1 MYYYINWRNYT
12 QDWRSEIILMRTHL
26 NYYMY
31 NDETKYM
38 YIRKNRKVLH
48 VLHACKQSWISI
60 KESFK
65 FLIRFISN
73 WWRPKLLIKN
83 LTYLATCRPIG
94 SITIGDPFLRANL
107 VNVCTLIYF
116 FPFTFPSY
124 SSCHDHKFCVTVA
137 ILSD

>member
-1 MYYYINWRNYT
+1 MT
-12 QDWRSEIILMRTHL
+12 
-26 NYYMY
+26 
-31 NDETKYM
+31 
-38 YIRKNRKVLH
+38 
-48 VLHACKQSWISI
+48 KQSILEKIEKCYMSYMLVNNHG
-60 KESFK
+60 
-65 FLIRFISN
+65 FLLKKALNS
-73 WWRPKLLIKN
+73 LIKN